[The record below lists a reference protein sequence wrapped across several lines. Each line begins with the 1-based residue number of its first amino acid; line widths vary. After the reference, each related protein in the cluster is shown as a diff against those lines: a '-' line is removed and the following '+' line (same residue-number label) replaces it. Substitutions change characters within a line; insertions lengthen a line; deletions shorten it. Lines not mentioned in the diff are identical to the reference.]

1 MIQQP
6 QVPRH
11 LILNLA
17 RSALT
22 PPEVIQMIARRQSW
36 VLDTSIRRA
45 LLANGKTPQK
55 VKAFLKEKYS

>member
-1 MIQQP
+1 
-6 QVPRH
+6 VPRH

-22 PPEVIQMIARRQSW
+22 PPEVIQMIARGQAW
-36 VLDTSIRRA
+36 LLDTSIRRA

-55 VKAFLKEKYS
+55 VKTFIKDKYS